1 MKCFFIFLSLM
12 RFHTLSTLTIT
23 KLCFTHIAKDHHEYA
38 ATNNVI
44 YGYISEKGYEWY
56 YNTSKKQIK
65 FVIKR

>member
-44 YGYISEKGYEWY
+44 YGYISEKG
-56 YNTSKKQIK
+56 
-65 FVIKR
+65 